1 MSAAELIP
9 TIEALPNIEKFRLL
23 QFLVVELGK
32 EAGFLPLD
40 PGVTYPV
47 WTPYAIPAET
57 VTKLEKM
64 LAEDPIQYES

>member
-9 TIEALPNIEKFRLL
+9 TIEALPNLEKFRLL
-23 QFLVVELGK
+23 QFLVLELGK
-32 EAGFLPLD
+32 EAGFLSLD

-47 WTPYAIPAET
+47 WTPYAVPAET

-64 LAEDPIQYES
+64 LAEDKTVYES

>member
-9 TIEALPNIEKFRLL
+9 TIEALPNLEKFRLL
-23 QFLVVELGK
+23 QFLVFELGK

-40 PGVTYPV
+40 PSITYPV

-57 VTKLEKM
+57 ATKLEKM
-64 LAEDPIQYES
+64 LAEDKTVYAS